1 MRDLGV
7 PVDKVEF
14 TFRKPDSFEV
24 VGSYS
29 IKCVAKPYVNV
40 DVLIRMPK
48 VIYLSLALS
57 LSLFP
62 LNNVVIELFLNK
74 LKLLY

>member
-48 VIYLSLALS
+48 VIYLSLS